1 MIRRSSKFAMLG
13 GVCSGY
19 AISEKLPV
27 ALVRSFAAILLFY
40 TVGGAALLYLAAW
53 ILMPAP
59 AEGAA
64 EHLPAE
70 EKLVRKKSNQVIG
83 GVCGAFASYFKVDP
97 TLVRILAVISVFV
110 VGTGLFL
117 YVFAWAIIPEEKL

>member
-1 MIRRSSKFAMLG
+1 MIG

-27 ALVRSFAAILLFY
+27 ALVRTFAAILVFY

-59 AEGAA
+59 MEG
-64 EHLPAE
+64 ESEKLPAE
-70 EKLVRKKSNQVIG
+70 DKLVRKKGNQVIG
-83 GVCGAFASYFKVDP
+83 GVCGAFAEYFKFDATV
-97 TLVRILAVISVFV
+97 LRVIAVVSVFIA
-110 VGTGLFL
+110 GTGLLL
-117 YVFAWAIIPEEKL
+117 YLFAWAIIPEQGE